1 MSPVELLLTLLFAVV
16 LAAFAYLLPQVYET
30 LHS

>member
-1 MSPVELLLTLLFAVV
+1 MGPVELLLALLLVV
-16 LAAFAYLLPQVYET
+16 VFAAFAYLLPQVYET